1 MLTKS
6 PYRSH
11 FCNELRATDA
21 DKTVKLAGWVSHIR
35 HLGSMAFMTI
45 RDHYGIT
52 QVTFPPDTD
61 AALLAEAARLKPE
74 SMVFIEGVVRH
85 RGKDVNKDMETGEI
99 EVICQKLAI
108 DSLVEELPFSPTDST
123 LPNEELRL
131 KYRFIDLRREK
142 LQKNIRLRFKVMQSL
157 RNYLASRGFLEIQTP
172 ILTVSSPEGARDYV
186 VPSRIHP
193 GKFYALPQAPQQ
205 YKQLLMCSGIDK
217 YFQIAPCFRDEN
229 ARADRSPGEFYQ
241 LDMEMA
247 FITQE
252 ELFEVLEDMFKTVVA
267 EATNKTIQQFP
278 FPRLKYAD
286 SMEWYGNDKPD
297 IRFDMKMHDVS
308 AVFVNSGFNAF
319 ASNATGKNCVKAIC
333 VPGAA
338 AQSRKFFTQAED
350 KIKELGMKG
359 LAYLQFTEEETKGS
373 IVKFL
378 SADELNALRTQT
390 GAKAGDALLLCA
402 GERKAVNPAFGKLR
416 VWLAEQL
423 GMLDKNVLAFSWIV
437 DFPMYEYDEE
447 NDKLDFC
454 HNPFSMPQGGME
466 TLLAAETLEEKLK
479 IVAYQYDIVCNGIEL
494 SSGAIRNHRPDVM
507 YKAFELV
514 GYTKEHVD
522 AKFGHMIAAFRYGAP
537 PHGGIAPG
545 LDRMVMLFADEPNI
559 REVIAFPLNQKAQDP
574 MMGSP
579 SFITQAQLDELHL
592 TVHIPEE
599 EEKK

>member
-1 MLTKS
+1 MLDKS
-6 PYRSH
+6 PYRNYY
-11 FCNELRATDA
+11 CNQLRAADA
-21 DKTVKLAGWVSHIR
+21 GKTVRLAGWVAHIR

-52 QVTFPPDTD
+52 QVTFPPDTNAD
-61 AALLAEAARLKPE
+61 LLNEAAKLKPE
-74 SMVFIEGVVRH
+74 SVVFIEGTVRH
-85 RGKDVNKDMETGEI
+85 RGKDANPNMETGEI
-99 EVICQKLAI
+99 EVVCNKLTI
-108 DSLVEELPFSPTDST
+108 DSLVEELPFSPSDQTI
-123 LPNEELRL
+123 PNEDLRL
-131 KYRFIDLRREK
+131 KYRFIDLRRDK
-142 LQKNIRLRFKVMQSL
+142 LQQNLKLRFKVMQTL
-157 RNYLASRGFLEIQTP
+157 RNYLGSRGFLEIQTP

-186 VPSRIHP
+186 VPSRLHP

-247 FITQE
+247 FATQD
-252 ELFEVLEDMFKTVVA
+252 ELFALLEDMFKHTVGEVTKKRMQA
-267 EATNKTIQQFP
+267 YP
-278 FPRLKYAD
+278 FPRVTYRD

-297 IRFDMKMHDVS
+297 IRIDMRMHDVS
-308 AVFVNSGFNAF
+308 AVFKGSAFNAF
-319 ASNATGKNCVKAIC
+319 AANAEGTKCVKAIC

-359 LAYLQFTEEETKGS
+359 LAYIQFGEEVKGS

-378 SADELNALRTQT
+378 SETELNALKTQL
-390 GAKAGDALLLCA
+390 GANNGDAILLCA
-402 GERKAVNPAFGKLR
+402 GERKEVNPAFGKLR
-416 VWLAEQL
+416 VWVAEQL
-423 GMLDKNVLAFSWIV
+423 NMLDKDLLAFCWIV
-437 DFPMYEYDEE
+437 DFPMYEWDEE
-447 NDKLDFC
+447 NQKLDFC

-466 TLLAAETLEEKLK
+466 TLLAATTDEEKLK

-494 SSGAIRNHRPDVM
+494 SSGAIRNHRPDIM

-514 GYTKEHVD
+514 GYTQEHVD
-522 AKFGHMIAAFRYGAP
+522 AKFGHMINAFRYGAP

-559 REVIAFPLNQKAQDP
+559 REVIAFPLNGRAQDP

-579 SFITQAQLDELHL
+579 SYITQKQLDELHI

-599 EEKK
+599 EPK